1 MGLFAPFWTKNDPKN
16 EKKALEYV
24 AGLTDQAKLTQV
36 FTQSPSF
43 RVKKEVVRKL
53 TDQKLLA
60 SIVTENAALADDAFA
75 NLTDSGALQY
85 VIDRDTLSAHR
96 IRAAA
101 KLPDHV
107 RGQQIIGEAAMGD
120 KEEAVRL
127 EAVELLDDEEIL
139 TRVVTADGQKYRV
152 MMAAVRRISDSKLLA
167 RIAWE
172 CKASAAKSFAISR
185 ISDPDLKE
193 ESCRACLSDPKGGT
207 DAWQTALECT
217 DHQESIFRLICLD
230 GPHRELK
237 IKAIK
242 KLMDRDLLNEIIQS
256 DGENFRVH
264 QYTFMPGTSES
275 VRVEEELKTY
285 AQRRLEELDRMGTG
299 PKA

>member
-24 AGLTDQAKLTQV
+24 SGLTDQAKLTQV

-75 NLTDSGALQY
+75 NLTDGGALQY
-85 VIDRDTLSAHR
+85 VIDHDKLSAHR

-101 KLPDHV
+101 KLPDNA

-139 TRVVTADGQKYRV
+139 TRVVCTEGQKYRV
-152 MMAAVRRISDSKLLA
+152 MTAAVRQISDSRLLA
-167 RIAWE
+167 RIVRE
-172 CKASAAKSFAISR
+172 CRDSSGKAYAISR
-185 ISDPDLKE
+185 ISDSELKE
-193 ESCRACLSDPKGGT
+193 ESCRYCLTDPHGGT

-217 DHQESIFRLICLD
+217 DHQESIFRLICMD

-237 IKAIK
+237 IKAVK
-242 KLMDRDLLNEIIQS
+242 KLTDKELLNEIIQS
-256 DGENFRVH
+256 DDENFRVH
-264 QYTFMPGTSES
+264 HFTFMPGTSQS
-275 VRVEEELKTY
+275 IGVEEELKSY
-285 AQRRLEELDRMGTG
+285 AESRLEELER
-299 PKA
+299 

>member
-24 AGLTDQAKLTQV
+24 SGLTDQAKLTQV

-75 NLTDSGALQY
+75 NLTDGGALQY
-85 VIDRDTLSAHR
+85 VIDHDKLSAHR

-101 KLPDHV
+101 KLPDHA
-107 RGQQIIGEAAMGD
+107 RGQQIIGETAMHD

-139 TRVVTADGQKYRV
+139 TRVVCTEGQKYRV
-152 MMAAVRRISDSKLLA
+152 MTAAVRRISDSRLLA
-167 RIAWE
+167 QIVRE
-172 CKASAAKSFAISR
+172 CRDSSGKAYAISR
-185 ISDPDLKE
+185 ISDPELKE
-193 ESCRACLSDPKGGT
+193 ESCRYCLADPKGGT

-217 DHQESIFRLICLD
+217 DHQESIFRLICMD

-237 IKAIK
+237 IKAVK
-242 KLMDRDLLNEIIQS
+242 KLTDKELLNEIIQS
-256 DGENFRVH
+256 DDENFRVH
-264 QYTFMPGTSES
+264 HYTFMPGTSES
-275 VRVEEELKTY
+275 IRVEQKLKTY
-285 AQRRLEELDRMGTG
+285 AESRLEELER
-299 PKA
+299 

>member
-24 AGLTDQAKLTQV
+24 SGLTDQAKLTQV

-43 RVKKEVVRKL
+43 RVKKEAVRKL

-60 SIVTENAALADDAFA
+60 SVVTENAALADDAFI

-85 VIDRDTLSAHR
+85 VIDHDTLSSHR

-101 KLPDHV
+101 KLPDHA
-107 RGQQIIGEAAMGD
+107 RGQQIIGEAAIGD

-127 EAVELLDDEEIL
+127 QAVELLDDEEIL
-139 TRVVTADGQKYRV
+139 TRVVTADKQGYRV
-152 MMAAVRRISDSKLLA
+152 MMAAVRRISDPRLLA
-167 RIAWE
+167 RIVRE
-172 CKASAAKSFAISR
+172 CSHSSGKAYAVSR
-185 ISDPDLKE
+185 ISDPELKE
-193 ESCRACLSDPKGGT
+193 ESCRYCLADPKGGT

-217 DHQESIFRLICLD
+217 DHQESIFRLICLN

-237 IKAIK
+237 IKAVK
-242 KLMDRDLLNEIIQS
+242 KLTDKELLNEIIRS
-256 DGENFRVH
+256 DDENFRVH
-264 QYTFMPGTSES
+264 HYSFMPGTSES
-275 VRVEEELKTY
+275 IRVEQELKTY
-285 AQRRLEELDRMGTG
+285 AESRLEELERKGAG
-299 PKA
+299 PKK